1 MYMKKLT
8 LLLTVAGLLVAGTKS
23 YDVTFTHPAVLG
35 AVEVPAGKY
44 QLKFDGAK
52 VTFVNPANGKHMEAD
67 ATMQE
72 MPEKFTQTIVLSK
85 LVEGKDMVDEIQLAG
100 TKTALDFKH

>member
-8 LLLTVAGLLVAGTKS
+8 LLLAAAGLLVAGTKS
-23 YDVTFTHPAVLG
+23 YDVTFTHTAVLG
-35 AVEVPAGKY
+35 SVEVPAGKY

-52 VTFVNPANGKHMEAD
+52 VTLVNPANGKHVDAD

-72 MPEKFTQTIVLSK
+72 MPDKFARTIVVSK

>member
-1 MYMKKLT
+1 MKKRI
-8 LLLTVAGLLVAGTKS
+8 LLLAVAGLLVAGTKS

-52 VTFVNPANGKHMEAD
+52 VSLLNPANGKRVETD

-72 MPEKFTQTIVLSK
+72 MPEKFTHTLVLSK
-85 LVEGKDMVDEIQLAG
+85 LIEGKDMVDEIQLAG